1 MGALDNIAASR
12 IADLVPSSSAA
23 LEQTPTQP
31 HAERRSGRDRP
42 QQVPGPPAVAEPAG
56 DGPDEHERGRA
67 ARHGGAGGERGG
79 DRVRRADGPVKAPPA
94 VCSGRAYLKGC

>member
-56 DGPDEHERGRA
+56 DGPDEYERGRA